1 MYVDSVNDVRAAC
14 LYANLCKALHLLSRC
29 SFEDIIASWFH
40 ISIAH
45 YAVPYHFILKIKQN
59 RIFKIN
65 DVRHI
70 SLSLPL
76 GRISKWLEHKPFFLL
91 EASGLHYGEKSH

>member
-1 MYVDSVNDVRAAC
+1 MSLQWFNMMFVEDNLQTQPKGMYVDSVNDARAAC
-14 LYANLCKALHLLSRC
+14 LCASLCKALHLLSLC
-29 SFEDIIASWFH
+29 SSEDIIASCFH

-70 SLSLPL
+70 SLSLYL
-76 GRISKWLEHKPFFLL
+76 
-91 EASGLHYGEKSH
+91 